1 MNQDQQRIRELAYQ
15 IWESEGRPSGQE
27 QRHWQMA
34 CKLLHSEQQGDLQ
47 PAPKKKPATRKP
59 RAKPATAP
67 AEEASRQEKPA
78 LLEKP
83 AAAKKPSRPRRQAIT
98 RTTKITEPGKPDA
111 GQQE

>member
-1 MNQDQQRIRELAYQ
+1 MNNDQQRIRELAYQ
-15 IWESEGRPSGQE
+15 IWESEGRPAGQDE
-27 QRHWQMA
+27 RHWQMA
-34 CKLLHSEQQGDLQ
+34 CKLLQSEQQGDLQ
-47 PAPKKKPATRKP
+47 PTPKKKPAACKA

-67 AEEASRQEKPA
+67 VEDASQQEKPA

-111 GQQE
+111 DQQE